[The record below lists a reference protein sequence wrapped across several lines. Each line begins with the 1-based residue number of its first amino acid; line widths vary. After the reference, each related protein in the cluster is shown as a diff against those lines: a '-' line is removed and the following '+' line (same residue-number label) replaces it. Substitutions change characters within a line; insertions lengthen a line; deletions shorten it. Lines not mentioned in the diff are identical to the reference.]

1 MSKTHPYRI
10 QLHCNQSM
18 HKDINIFAESR
29 GLSQSAA
36 ARILVERA
44 LMQKSD
50 EVTTRFDKMEGYL
63 SAILHA
69 SSVTRVLAADAAKKS
84 GSEISGDELRE
95 RVSHLLQRYK
105 KFGS

>member
-1 MSKTHPYRI
+1 MSKSHAYRI

-18 HKDINIFAESR
+18 HKDIKIFAETR

-50 EVTTRFDKMEGYL
+50 EVTTRFDRIEGYL
-63 SAILHA
+63 SAIIHA

-95 RVSHLLQRYK
+95 RVAHLLQRYK
-105 KFGS
+105 QFGA